1 MKYVSHLFNAMLW
14 ALAISLFLFS
24 NTTLQMAFN
33 TGYVFW
39 GGTILFFLL
48 QLFLYRKKDR
58 GIGMIGSL
66 VSLAVAFLSCIT
78 FLGPASLAV
87 APAELIREGLFFI
100 PRKAM
105 PLGAVNVVIVIV
117 LLVLLIPIIYDGIK
131 NPVPYEYDP
140 DPDKAKVEKT
150 GRIAR
155 WIAFGVI
162 SVILFICSFVPS
174 VRESMGY
181 IIGLL
186 SSGDINAVVEYLRQ
200 FGPQAALVSGSLM
213 VLQSLAAPIPAF
225 IITLSNAV
233 LFGWWQGAILSWS
246 SAMVGAAVCFFIARI
261 LGRDAVTHFMTGS
274 ALKTIDK
281 FFDKFGTHAIL
292 ICRLLPFMSFDY
304 VSYAAG
310 LTSMG
315 FWQFFIA
322 TGIGQMPA
330 TIVYSYVG
338 GTLTGGAQML
348 MMGLLIAFSAAIL
361 AFIIYR
367 VFKSR
372 NEDLMEEESGESTDA
387 QAIAETAE
395 AGSSD

>member
-1 MKYVSHLFNAMLW
+1 
-14 ALAISLFLFS
+14 
-24 NTTLQMAFN
+24 
-33 TGYVFW
+33 
-39 GGTILFFLL
+39 
-48 QLFLYRKKDR
+48 
-58 GIGMIGSL
+58 
-66 VSLAVAFLSCIT
+66 
-78 FLGPASLAV
+78 
-87 APAELIREGLFFI
+87 
-100 PRKAM
+100 
-105 PLGAVNVVIVIV
+105 
-117 LLVLLIPIIYDGIK
+117 
-131 NPVPYEYDP
+131 
-140 DPDKAKVEKT
+140 
-150 GRIAR
+150 
-155 WIAFGVI
+155 
-162 SVILFICSFVPS
+162 
-174 VRESMGY
+174 
-181 IIGLL
+181 
-186 SSGDINAVVEYLRQ
+186 
-200 FGPQAALVSGSLM
+200 
-213 VLQSLAAPIPAF
+213 
-225 IITLSNAV
+225 
-233 LFGWWQGAILSWS
+233 
-246 SAMVGAAVCFFIARI
+246 MVGAAVCFFIARI